1 MIVGSVQTPA
11 EGKSY
16 TGQPCGDGGTFLNAA
31 VVPLSSCLLCLCHS
45 MALKSGEE
53 RLKEMEAEMAL

>member
-1 MIVGSVQTPA
+1 MP
-11 EGKSY
+11 
-16 TGQPCGDGGTFLNAA
+16 
-31 VVPLSSCLLCLCHS
+31 VPMHVFISRISTCTLLMSCLSKPVFVWSHS